1 MTVMFTNVE
10 RASIPPHSVL
20 CSGIMSKSLL
30 RPIVFALTGLVAT
43 CAVASAHPHVWV
55 TMKAQVVYAP
65 DGSVTGVRHSWTFD
79 DMFSVFAT
87 QGIDTKTKGEFTRDE
102 LKPLAQTNVESLKD
116 FDYFTYAKS
125 NGKKLEF
132 AEPLGDYY
140 LDYDS
145 KETVLTLHF
154 TLPLKKPLK
163 AKEVTVEVFDPSYFV
178 DFSFVKDD
186 PVGLIG
192 APPACKV
199 SSELP
204 KEMDAAMLD
213 KLAQMPADAQ
223 LDPSSYLG
231 SQFAYKIQVKC
242 P

>member
-1 MTVMFTNVE
+1 MSHYLMRT
-10 RASIPPHSVL
+10 VL
-20 CSGIMSKSLL
+20 CAFVGLLMASG
-30 RPIVFALTGLVAT
+30 A
-43 CAVASAHPHVWV
+43 ASAHPHVWV
-55 TMKAQVVYAP
+55 TMKAQLVYAQ
-65 DGSVTGVRHSWTFD
+65 DGSVTGVRHAWTFD

-87 QGIDTKTKGEFTRDE
+87 QGIDAKTKGEFSREE

-125 NGKKLEF
+125 NGKVLEF

-154 TLPLKKPLK
+154 TLPLKAPVQ
-163 AKEVTVEVFDPSYFV
+163 AKELAVEIF
-178 DFSFVKDD
+178 D

-192 APPACKV
+192 APAACKV
-199 SSELP
+199 SAQRP
-204 KEMDAAMLD
+204 QEMDAAMMD

-231 SQFAYKIQVKC
+231 SQFANKIQVKC

>member
-1 MTVMFTNVE
+1 MGLHSAALRAMFE
-10 RASIPPHSVL
+10 SMRKH
-20 CSGIMSKSLL
+20 LL
-30 RPIVFALTGLVAT
+30 RAILFALVALVAT
-43 CAVASAHPHVWV
+43 CEAAAAHPHVWV
-55 TMKAQVVYAP
+55 TMKAQIVYAP
-65 DGSVTGVRHSWTFD
+65 DGSVTGVRHAWTFD

-87 QGIDTKTKGEFTRDE
+87 QGIDAKSKGEFTREE

-116 FDYFTYAKS
+116 FDYFTYANS
-125 NGKKLEF
+125 NGNKLEF

-163 AKEVTVEVFDPSYFV
+163 AKEVEVDIFDPSYFV
-178 DFSFVKDD
+178 DFSFVDKD
-186 PVGLIG
+186 PVGLVG
-192 APPACKV
+192 APAACKV
-199 SSELP
+199 SAELP
-204 KEMDAAMLD
+204 KEMDAAMAD

-231 SQFAYKIQVKC
+231 SQFAHKIQVKC

>member
-1 MTVMFTNVE
+1 MFKFMSKHL
-10 RASIPPHSVL
+10 AYIVL
-20 CSGIMSKSLL
+20 CA
-30 RPIVFALTGLVAT
+30 FAAILAAGGA
-43 CAVASAHPHVWV
+43 ASAHPHVWV
-55 TMKAQVVYAP
+55 TMKSEVVYAP
-65 DGSVTGVRHSWTFD
+65 DGSVTGVRHAWTFD

-87 QGIDTKTKGEFTRDE
+87 QGINTKTKGEFTREE

-154 TLPLKKPLK
+154 TLPLKQPLK
-163 AKEVTVEVFDPSYFV
+163 AKEVDVEVYDPSYFV
-178 DFSFVKDD
+178 DFSFVKAN
-186 PVGLIG
+186 PVRLVG

-199 SSELP
+199 STELP

-231 SQFAYKIQVKC
+231 SQFAYKIRVKC

>member
-1 MTVMFTNVE
+1 MFAGVA

-20 CSGIMSKSLL
+20 CSDAMNRHLI
-30 RPIVFALTGLVAT
+30 RPIIFALSGLVAT
-43 CAVASAHPHVWV
+43 CGAAAAHPHVWV
-55 TMKAQVVYAP
+55 TMKAQLVYAQ
-65 DGSVTGVRHSWTFD
+65 DGSITGVRHAWTFD

-87 QGIDTKTKGEFTRDE
+87 QGIDAKTKGEFSREE

-125 NGKKLEF
+125 SGKKLEF
-132 AEPLGDYY
+132 AEPLGDYH

-154 TLPLKKPLK
+154 TLPLKQPLK
-163 AKEVTVEVFDPSYFV
+163 AKDISIEIFDPSYFV
-178 DFSFVKDD
+178 DFSFVKND
-186 PVGLIG
+186 PVGLVG
-192 APPACKV
+192 APAACKV
-199 SSELP
+199 SAELP
-204 KEMDAAMLD
+204 KEMDAEMLD
-213 KLAQMPADAQ
+213 KLAQMPVDAQ

-231 SQFAYKIQVKC
+231 SQFANKIEVKC

>member
-1 MTVMFTNVE
+1 
-10 RASIPPHSVL
+10 
-20 CSGIMSKSLL
+20 MSTHLL
-30 RPIVFALTGLVAT
+30 RLIVFSLAGLFAT
-43 CAVASAHPHVWV
+43 CGAAAAHPHVWV

-65 DGSVTGVRHSWTFD
+65 DGSVTGVRHAWTFD

-87 QGIDTKTKGEFTRDE
+87 QGIDGKTKGEFTREE

-125 NGKKLEF
+125 NGNNLEF

-163 AKEVTVEVFDPSYFV
+163 AKEVEIDIFDPSYFV
-178 DFSFVKDD
+178 DFSFVKDN
-186 PVGLIG
+186 PVALVG
-192 APPACKV
+192 APAACEV
-199 SSELP
+199 SAELP

-231 SQFAYKIQVKC
+231 SQFAHKIQVKC

>member
-1 MTVMFTNVE
+1 M
-10 RASIPPHSVL
+10 
-20 CSGIMSKSLL
+20 KSQL
-30 RPIVFALTGLVAT
+30 
-43 CAVASAHPHVWV
+43 
-55 TMKAQVVYAP
+55 VYAP

-87 QGIDTKTKGEFTRDE
+87 QGIDTKTKGEFTREE

-163 AKEVTVEVFDPSYFV
+163 AKDVELDIFDPSYFV
-178 DFSFVKDD
+178 DFSFVKDN
-186 PVGLIG
+186 PVALVG
-192 APPACKV
+192 APAACKV
-199 SSELP
+199 SAELP
-204 KEMDAAMLD
+204 KEMDAAMAD

-231 SQFAYKIQVKC
+231 AQFAHKIQVKC

>member
-1 MTVMFTNVE
+1 MFCAM
-10 RASIPPHSVL
+10 RKHLRSIL
-20 CSGIMSKSLL
+20 
-30 RPIVFALTGLVAT
+30 FALVGLVAT
-43 CAVASAHPHVWV
+43 CGAASAHPHVWV
-55 TMKAQVVYAP
+55 TMKAQLVYGQ
-65 DGSVTGVRHSWTFD
+65 DGSITGVRHSWTFD

-87 QGIDTKTKGEFTRDE
+87 QGIDTKTKGEFSRDE

-125 NGKKLEF
+125 NGKVLEF

-140 LDYDS
+140 LDYDP

-154 TLPLKKPLK
+154 TLPLKAPVK
-163 AKEVTVEVFDPSYFV
+163 AKELAVEVFDPSYFV
-178 DFSFVKDD
+178 DFSFVDKD

-192 APPACKV
+192 APAACKV
-199 SSELP
+199 SAQRP
-204 KEMDAAMLD
+204 QEMDAAMMD

-231 SQFAYKIQVKC
+231 SQFANKIEVKC

>member
-1 MTVMFTNVE
+1 MN
-10 RASIPPHSVL
+10 
-20 CSGIMSKSLL
+20 KSLF
-30 RPIVFALTGLVAT
+30 RPIFFALAGLAAT
-43 CAVASAHPHVWV
+43 CGAASAHPHVWV
-55 TMKAQVVYAP
+55 TMKAQVVYDK
-65 DGSVTGVRHSWTFD
+65 DGSITGVRHAWTFD

-87 QGIDTKTKGEFTRDE
+87 QGIDAKTKGEFSREE

-125 NGKKLEF
+125 NGQKLEF

-154 TLPLKKPLK
+154 TLPLKTPVK
-163 AKEVTVEVFDPSYFV
+163 AKELAVEIFDPSYFV
-178 DFSFVKDD
+178 DFSFEKND

-192 APPACKV
+192 APAACKV
-199 SSELP
+199 STEVP
-204 KEMDAAMLD
+204 QEMDAAMLD

-223 LDPSSYLG
+223 LDPSAYLG
-231 SQFAYKIQVKC
+231 SQFANKIQVKC